1 MTAYEKRIS
10 DWISDLCSS
19 DLYVRNTAEG
29 IIDSPR
35 GYVSLGATGIGAAI
49 QEGTVSAT
57 TSVSRNSNVSIA
69 GGTVRLG
76 PDSTLRITPDTSAE
90 VIPQGADSV
99 ANFKT
104 SKITIG
110 GALSNKIGRAHV

>member
-1 MTAYEKRIS
+1 MCLQSGRSIRLTRSEGTSTSVDPNVRGLIIS
-10 DWISDLCSS
+10 SQGVTGDPLD
-19 DLYVRNTAEG
+19 YVRNTAEG

-57 TSVSRNSNVSIA
+57 TSVSRNGNISIT

-90 VIPQGADSV
+90 E
-99 ANFKT
+99 
-104 SKITIG
+104 
-110 GALSNKIGRAHV
+110 IGRAHV